1 MKILVTV
8 KRTPQRDVKL
18 RVDAEG
24 RLENASIPFE
34 INPFDELAIEE
45 ALRISESRGAEIVVV
60 TIGKEECHEQ
70 LLAALAMGADRG
82 VRVEPE
88 GEPDSLQ
95 LAKILAAVVRREN
108 PDLVLS
114 GKLAVDDENG
124 QVPAMLAALLDWPQA
139 SQASRIEL
147 SPDGRM
153 ASVTCEVDAG
163 MEHIEVDLPA
173 VVTADLR
180 LNEPRYA
187 SLPGIMKAR
196 KKPVDTVSLEEC
208 GDVGETRVTVR
219 SYRQLPPK
227 APGRR
232 VDTVEALVEALE
244 EKKLI

>member
-24 RLENASIPFE
+24 NLDDASIAFE

-45 ALRISESRGAEIVVV
+45 ALRISETRETEIVVV
-60 TIGKEECHEQ
+60 TVGGEECHEQ
-70 LLAALAMGADRG
+70 LLAALAMGAHRA
-82 VRVEPE
+82 VRVEPD

-108 PDLVLS
+108 ADLVLS
-114 GKLAVDDENG
+114 GKLAVDDESG
-124 QVPAMLAALLDWPQA
+124 QIPGMLAALLDWPQA
-139 SQASRIEL
+139 SQASSIEL
-147 SPDGRM
+147 SPDGTT
-153 ASVTCEVDAG
+153 AAVTCEVDAG
-163 MEHIEVDLPA
+163 LEDVEVDLPA
-173 VVTADLR
+173 VLTADLR

-196 KKPVDTVSLEEC
+196 KKPIDLVALDEC
-208 GDVGETRVTVR
+208 GPVGEKRVAVR
-219 SYRQLPPK
+219 RYRGLAPK
-227 APGRR
+227 SPGRI
-232 VDTVEALVEALE
+232 VDSVEALIEALE

>member
-18 RVDAEG
+18 RVGADG
-24 RLENASIPFE
+24 NLERASIAFE
-34 INPFDELAIEE
+34 VNPFDELAIEE
-45 ALRISESRGAEIVVV
+45 ALRISEARGAEIVVV
-60 TIGKEECHEQ
+60 TVGGEECHEQ
-70 LLAALAMGADRG
+70 LLAALAMGAHRA
-82 VRVEPE
+82 VRVEPD

-95 LAKILAAVVRREN
+95 LAKILAAVARRES

-114 GKLAVDDENG
+114 GKLAVDDESG

-147 SPDGRM
+147 SPDGKT
-153 ASVTCEVDAG
+153 AAVTCEVDAG
-163 MEHIEVDLPA
+163 LEDVEVDLPA

-196 KKPVDTVSLEEC
+196 KKPIDRLALEAC
-208 GDVGETRVTVR
+208 GPIGERRAGVR
-219 SYRQLPPK
+219 RYRALPPK
-227 APGRR
+227 SPGRI
-232 VDTVEALVEALE
+232 VDSVEALIEALE
-244 EKKLI
+244 ERKLI